1 MTADQFHD
9 KLKKEIQVKE
19 SVTMTNGDGTE
30 VDHKQDIDDPNKE
43 TKALLAIGGS
53 EDGGRERG

>member
-1 MTADQFHD
+1 MSCDID
-9 KLKKEIQVKE
+9 
-19 SVTMTNGDGTE
+19 NGDGTE
-30 VDHKQDIDDPNKE
+30 VDHKHDIDDPNKE

>member
-1 MTADQFHD
+1 MD
-9 KLKKEIQVKE
+9 
-19 SVTMTNGDGTE
+19 VTLTNGDGTE